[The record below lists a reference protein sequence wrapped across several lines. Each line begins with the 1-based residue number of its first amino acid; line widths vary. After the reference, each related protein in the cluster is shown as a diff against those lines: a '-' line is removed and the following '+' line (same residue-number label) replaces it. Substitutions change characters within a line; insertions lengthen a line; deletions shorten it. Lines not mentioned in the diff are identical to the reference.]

1 MFGINNNPAPIQ
13 GPTPTF
19 GRSNNTQQVSDNNQ
33 GQVNSFGT
41 SDSFNVDNTSKSF
54 DQAMARFTGKP
65 VSFDQPQQPQMTQ
78 SSGNQPLPQGISQQE
93 IDWAMS
99 LEAKVKQGY
108 QPTPQE
114 AQAYKALE
122 NKLANV
128 ATSPS
133 TSSPAPAAQAMPI
146 SQDELKWALELE
158 AKAKQGY
165 QPTQQEKDT
174 YNALAQKLSQA
185 KTSPSTQTTP
195 PALQVTQEEIKWALE
210 MEEKVKQGYKPTEQE
225 VQTYKALENKLKA
238 QVSPPVQQ
246 TNQLPS
252 GVTQQQIDQ
261 VYNEIKNTPDF
272 IPSDGPFLTM
282 EKPKVPSG
290 VTQQEFNWSLL
301 LKQKVKNENYQPT
314 AQEAY
319 VHQNIM
325 NKINGV
331 NTAQPTQP
339 VLPFSPAPTQQV
351 VSSSS
356 APSQEELQWALQM
369 EEKVKQG
376 YKPTDQDTATYQA
389 IFQKLAASQQASA
402 NASTPAV
409 KPVSQEE
416 IQWALE
422 LEAKAKQGYQP
433 TPEETSKYQDM
444 AHRLQAQKQAAQN
457 PQASQA
463 QSNRDWSAWSQPFT
477 VPRSLFETTPRII
490 QVPATLRSSVPSL
503 PTHTAYNQG
512 PTLQTQTASTG
523 PVSKAEIDWALSLE
537 DKVKKGYS
545 PNQGEIAQYKSIFE
559 KMQNS
564 KGATTT
570 QPVSQPQQPTQS
582 TSLGN
587 RVKNAWAALTAG

>member
-19 GRSNNTQQVSDNNQ
+19 GRSNNNTQPLADNNQ
-33 GQVNSFGT
+33 GQVTSFGS

-78 SSGNQPLPQGISQQE
+78 SSGNQSLPQGISQQE

-122 NKLANV
+122 NKLANA
-128 ATSPS
+128 ATAPT

-146 SQDELKWALELE
+146 SQEELKWALELE
-158 AKAKQGY
+158 AKSKQGY
-165 QPTQQEKDT
+165 QPTQQEKDV

-185 KTSPSTQTTP
+185 KTNPAAQTTSQAP
-195 PALQVTQEEIKWALE
+195 QVTQEEIKWALE
-210 MEEKVKQGYKPTEQE
+210 MEEKVKQGYQPTEQE

-238 QVSPPVQQ
+238 QASAPAQQ
-246 TNQLPS
+246 TVQ
-252 GVTQQQIDQ
+252 
-261 VYNEIKNTPDF
+261 
-272 IPSDGPFLTM
+272 
-282 EKPKVPSG
+282 
-290 VTQQEFNWSLL
+290 
-301 LKQKVKNENYQPT
+301 T
-314 AQEAY
+314 AQVA
-319 VHQNIM
+319 
-325 NKINGV
+325 
-331 NTAQPTQP
+331 
-339 VLPFSPAPTQQV
+339 SSAP
-351 VSSSS
+351 

-376 YKPTDQDTATYQA
+376 YKPSDQETATYQA
-389 IFQKLAASQQASA
+389 IFQKLAASQQAPANTSA
-402 NASTPAV
+402 PAV

-444 AHRLQAQKQAAQN
+444 AHRLQAQKQAPQN

-463 QSNRDWSAWSQPFT
+463 QSNNRDWSAWSQPFT

-490 QVPATLRSSVPSL
+490 QVPATLRSAVPNL

-512 PTLQTQTASTG
+512 PTLPTQTAPTG
-523 PVSKAEIDWALSLE
+523 AASKAEIDWALALE

-545 PNQGEIAQYKSIFE
+545 PNQGEIAQYKTIFE

-570 QPVSQPQQPTQS
+570 TQPVSQPQQPTQTS
-582 TSLGN
+582 SLGN